1 MSTVPLSYST
11 IMIQRATI
19 MIQKGKPEESNNAF
33 RRRFQ
38 KFPLIETIYH
48 DRYQQSSSTIEMEKD
63 ECNFLRPMKFMH
75 VRQSV
80 LNTKKDKN
88 KRTLKVYMLRT
99 IFEYKNKYFHMSKGT
114 SIHIQPVNKPN
125 ILLHNSSPNSTST
138 CFYFSIMEREEN

>member
-75 VRQSV
+75 VRQW
-80 LNTKKDKN
+80 
-88 KRTLKVYMLRT
+88 TLKAYMLRT